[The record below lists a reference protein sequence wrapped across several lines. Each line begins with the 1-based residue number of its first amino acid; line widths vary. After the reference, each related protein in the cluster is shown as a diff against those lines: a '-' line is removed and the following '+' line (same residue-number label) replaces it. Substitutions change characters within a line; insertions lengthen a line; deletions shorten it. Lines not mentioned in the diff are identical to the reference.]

1 MDPHVSLGILWL
13 GFLLYN
19 EFNGNLT
26 SDNAVDLEIAGLYWH
41 FVDIVWII
49 IFGLLYLITAGD
61 GVPRWNTMGSCTLD
75 RSNKIV
81 FF

>member
-1 MDPHVSLGILWL
+1 MLFRS
-13 GFLLYN
+13 
-19 EFNGNLT
+19 LT

-61 GVPRWNTMGSCTLD
+61 GVPPGGIPWEAAH
-75 RSNKIV
+75 
-81 FF
+81 

>member
-1 MDPHVSLGILWL
+1 M
-13 GFLLYN
+13 
-19 EFNGNLT
+19 T

-61 GVPRWNTMGSCTLD
+61 GVPPGGIPWEAAH
-75 RSNKIV
+75 
-81 FF
+81 